1 MEDATLTTTAVTM
14 IDVVATETTDD
25 VTTATTATTTAV
37 AHLRWMIDDATIRP
51 EVDTMTTVD
60 TKRLRACPFVG
71 LLPFPVGPGG
81 PPPAR

>member
-25 VTTATTATTTAV
+25 VTTATTTAV